1 MPRRGNMNQE
11 RIPTGVAGLD
21 RMVRGGLL
29 PSSVVLVRGAA
40 GTGKTSL
47 AFQFLIEGARRA
59 ECGLFITFEEFPGA
73 LYRDAESLGL
83 DLRGME
89 EQGLIQIIFTSPEVL
104 LKSLENP
111 QSIIYRRLMQ
121 ADVRRAVLDSASHF
135 TRLTDD
141 RLELRRIYT
150 TLVNSLR
157 REGITTLLL
166 SEERRTDSLRAE
178 RGALSFLA
186 DGIIL
191 MRYVEVESEI
201 RRAIVV
207 LKLRG
212 SDHDREIRDY
222 EIRQGGLRVGDVFQ
236 GRHGILS
243 GISHRS

>member
-1 MPRRGNMNQE
+1 MQQE
-11 RIPTGVAGLD
+11 RVPTGVKGLD
-21 RMVRGGLL
+21 KMLRGGLL
-29 PSSVVLVRGAA
+29 PSTVVLVRGAP

-47 AFQFLIEGARRA
+47 AFQFLIEGARHD
-59 ECGLFITFEEFPGA
+59 ETGLFITFEEFPDA
-73 LYRDAESLGL
+73 LYRDASSLGY
-83 DLRGME
+83 DLRALEDEGK
-89 EQGLIQIIFTSPEVL
+89 LHIIFTSPMVL
-104 LKSLENP
+104 LKSLQDP
-111 QSIIYRRLMQ
+111 QSVIYHRLMQ
-121 ADVRRAVLDSASHF
+121 ADIRRAVLDSATHF

-141 RLELRRIYT
+141 SQELRRLYT

-166 SEERRTDSLRAE
+166 SEERRTDYQRAD

-201 RRAIVV
+201 QRAIVV

-212 SDHDREIRDY
+212 SDHDREIRHY
-222 EIRQGGLRVGDVFQ
+222 KISKGGLVVNGVFR

>member
-1 MPRRGNMNQE
+1 MDEE
-11 RIPTGVAGLD
+11 RVPTGVPGLD
-21 RMVRGGLL
+21 TMLRGGFL
-29 PSSVVLVRGAA
+29 PNTVVLVRGAP

-47 AFQFLIEGARRA
+47 AFQFLVEGALRG
-59 ECGLFITFEEFPGA
+59 EPGLFITFEEFPDA
-73 LYRDAESLGL
+73 LYRDAESLGFDIKAL
-83 DLRGME
+83 EREGK
-89 EQGLIQIIFTSPEVL
+89 IHIIFTSPLVL
-104 LKSLENP
+104 LKSLQEP
-111 QSIIYRRLMQ
+111 ESTIHRRLMR
-121 ADVRRAVLDSASHF
+121 ADIRRAVLDSATHF
-135 TRLTDD
+135 TRLTHD

-166 SEERRTDSLRAE
+166 SEERRTDYQRTG

-201 RRAIVV
+201 QRAIVV

-212 SDHDREIRDY
+212 SDHDREIRHY
-222 EIRQGGLRVGDVFQ
+222 EIGEGGLVVKKVFR

-243 GISHRS
+243 GISRRS